1 MEKILSACKITKKGG
16 LGKALSSVMF
26 EKSVP
31 GFCTEL
37 KEAVKMFDVKDP
49 WFQNNKKS

>member
-1 MEKILSACKITKKGG
+1 
-16 LGKALSSVMF
+16 MF

-37 KEAVKMFDVKDP
+37 QEAVKMFDIKDGFKKTKKVESRVKKL
-49 WFQNNKKS
+49 N